1 MANVLKFE
9 SIDNARQLGG
19 IPAGGSHVKH
29 NLLFRSSNLS
39 KATEHDLHRLR
50 DDFGVHLVIDLRS
63 DFEYMQKPDKLL
75 DGMESVLI
83 PVLDD
88 SMPVMRLTRTRWCL
102 RRAWT
107 LWSSFLVLPAIRL
120 LDC

>member
-75 DGMESVLI
+75 DGMDSALI

-88 SMPVMRLTRTRWCL
+88 SMHGDAFNKDQVVPATGHYTWSGLL
-102 RRAWT
+102 QIRR
-107 LWSSFLVLPAIRL
+107 
-120 LDC
+120 